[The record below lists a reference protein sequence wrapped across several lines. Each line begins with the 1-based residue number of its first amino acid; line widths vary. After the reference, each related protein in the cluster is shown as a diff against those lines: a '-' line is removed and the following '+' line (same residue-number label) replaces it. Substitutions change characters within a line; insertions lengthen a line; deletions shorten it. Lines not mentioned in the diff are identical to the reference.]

1 MISFKHSLKHR
12 LMFCLLIV
20 TLVQAAAVYAVL
32 LLDGDLYFWLPL
44 LLLLEILLAVYLAV
58 HFYKPVQQVIDSI
71 ETGIHCFRDNDFSVT
86 LASQTLPEFDKTIS
100 AYNDLANVLR
110 GKQMELY
117 QRELLLDTL
126 IQATPLAVL
135 LTDDKNIIVYSNN
148 SAKDIVQTAKPLSGL
163 SLSDIIKLL
172 PTGLKDAIETKKEGL
187 ITEVFQDEK
196 QVFYL
201 TVQEF
206 NLNSRIHYLYLLKN
220 MTSEVNREELLVWK
234 KVIRLISHELNNS
247 LAPIQ
252 SLTHSAQKII
262 NSDAPKEKLLDI
274 FVTIERRAQ
283 HLHNFIEQYAKFA
296 RLPEPNKIRVDV
308 RHFAQQLQELTRVK
322 VSLEVQKSHFNFD
335 TGQIEQVLINVIKNA
350 QESGSPEDDIY
361 LTISSNLDKLIFEVS
376 DAGSG
381 MSEEQLAQA
390 LLPFFTTKS
399 YGTGLGLALC
409 KDIVSAHNG
418 RLKLFNRAS
427 GGLTVRME
435 LPDQ

>member
-1 MISFKHSLKHR
+1 MFSLIIIT
-12 LMFCLLIV
+12 LI
-20 TLVQAAAVYAVL
+20 QAAAVYAVL
-32 LLDGDLYFWLPL
+32 LFAGDLFIWLPIL
-44 LLLLEILLAVYLAV
+44 LAIELLLAVYLTYR
-58 HFYKPVQQVIDSI
+58 FYRPVQFVIDSI
-71 ETGIHCFRDNDFSVT
+71 ETGIHCFKDNDFSVT
-86 LASQTLPEFDKTIS
+86 LASQKLPEFDDTIN

-110 GKQMELY
+110 RKQMELY

-126 IQATPLAVL
+126 IQATPLAVV

-148 SAKDIVQTAKPLSGL
+148 SAKEIVEHTKPLVGL
-163 SLSDIIKLL
+163 NLIDIIKTL
-172 PTGLKDAIETKKEGL
+172 PADLKDAIENQKEGL

-262 NSDAPKEKLLDI
+262 HSDAPKEKLLDI

-283 HLHNFIEQYAKFA
+283 HLHNFIEQYARFA
-296 RLPEPNKIRVDV
+296 RLPEPNKSSIDV
-308 RHFAQQLQELTRVK
+308 HQFSKQLQELTQIK
-322 VSLEVQKSHFNFD
+322 VTVDVQTPSFNFD
-335 TGQIEQVLINVIKNA
+335 PTQIEQVLINIIKNA
-350 QESGSPEDDIY
+350 QESDSRQEDIQ
-361 LTISSNLDKLIFEVS
+361 LKVSSNLHKLTFEVS

-381 MSEEQLAQA
+381 MSEEQLTQA

-409 KDIVSAHNG
+409 KDIVSAHDG
-418 RLKLFNRAS
+418 RLKLFNRTS
-427 GGLTVRME
+427 GGLTVRVE
-435 LPDQ
+435 LPLQ